1 MKNSKF
7 TPATFVIDGN
17 DPEGQQIEVK
27 GIHNPAHNWNGFA
40 VPYFDKETAQRLCET
55 LGGDVLEFSKLLDC
69 VLQIE
74 EFNDGIK
81 VLTECGTITID
92 GVKYYAAGD
101 SWTWLVARHPFDQ
114 LAEELDEFCTAY
126 NLPKMSADELAAE
139 IREQLDDLIEL
150 QRNREELAERIERAK
165 TQLHFLNDFVA
176 RWDSI
181 GK

>member
-17 DPEGQQIEVK
+17 DPEGKQIEVK

-55 LGGDVLEFSKLLDC
+55 LGAELEFSELLDC
-69 VLQIE
+69 VLQLE

-92 GVKYYAAGD
+92 GVKYYTAGD

-114 LAEELDEFCTAY
+114 LAQELEEFCKRENLPLMSADDLATELRHNRRKITEQILYLDEFV
-126 NLPKMSADELAAE
+126 E
-139 IREQLDDLIEL
+139 
-150 QRNREELAERIERAK
+150 
-165 TQLHFLNDFVA
+165 